1 MFNTLQFD
9 IFRSYSNSNSSD
21 YKFLDLDSPF
31 FLWDPMIDELNSFNG
46 EQSSTF
52 NSAFLDKNLGIFLNE
67 EEDNEDKNE
76 FNQKIHQLSI
86 VDKKISQEKE
96 LQKKEHNP
104 SDVKERKLIFQV
116 NYRIHEEKD
125 SLFND
130 IKNDSASDD
139 ILNQNLEKMF
149 TQRKRF
155 SIRRP
160 RKENQD
166 NIRKKIK
173 RGFLNQALIGKL
185 NELLKNIGSR
195 FFLAKFPQ
203 HFVCD
208 VNKKVN
214 QKLLNLTLEEIFE
227 TKELY
232 KKELDNYNHNLKVV
246 KSDDVKKNEEFQ
258 KIMNKKYY
266 QLFEEYL
273 NSKEFK
279 INEIDRLKKYKMKDY
294 YIKKYIFLS
303 RHFIEYF
310 SN

>member
-31 FLWDPMIDELNSFNG
+31 FLLDPMIDELNSFNG

-86 VDKKISQEKE
+86 VDKKISQEKD
-96 LQKKEHNP
+96 LLKKEHNP

-185 NELLKNIGSR
+185 NVLLKNNGSR

-214 QKLLNLTLEEIFE
+214 QKLLNMTLEEIFE

-232 KKELDNYNHNLKVV
+232 KKELENYNHNLKVV

-279 INEIDRLKKYKMKDY
+279 IDEIDRLKKYKMKDY